1 MEFEWDEI
9 KNETNKRKH
18 GISFEMAS
26 LVFNDVNRIEKYD
39 ARHSKINEDR
49 YITIGKVN
57 KVLFVVFTE
66 LEDNVR
72 IISARIAKK
81 KEKEIYYGNSS
92 LPS

>member
-9 KNETNKRKH
+9 KNEKNKRNH
-18 GISFEMAS
+18 GISFETAAF
-26 LVFNDVNRIEKYD
+26 VFNDVNRIEIYD
-39 ARHSKINEDR
+39 ALHSKINEDR

-81 KEKEIYYGNSS
+81 KEKEIYYGNSTVNG
-92 LPS
+92 